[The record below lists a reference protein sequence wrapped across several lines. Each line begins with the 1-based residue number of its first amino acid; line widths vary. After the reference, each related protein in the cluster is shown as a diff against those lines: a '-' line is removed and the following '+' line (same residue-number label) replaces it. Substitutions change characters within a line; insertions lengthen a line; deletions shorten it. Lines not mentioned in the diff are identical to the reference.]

1 MISTLAEYYTT
12 RVKTEEYYTQF
23 HNMKMG
29 DKGYVNETFLEFTT
43 WFWSLAA
50 MGQITKD
57 SWFY

>member
-12 RVKTEEYYTQF
+12 RVKTKEYYAQF

-29 DKGYVNETFLEFTT
+29 DKGYANEIFPEFMAR
-43 WFWSLAA
+43 FRSLAT

-57 SWFY
+57 A